1 MIKKIQD
8 NLTNIVVILGLIAS
22 IGAGFT
28 KFAKM
33 ESTIEQL
40 SNATAPDLS
49 GIETNGFAII
59 DQDKEIAI
67 MQKEIEVLNIYRE
80 IYNQGVEPK
89 VFINDF
95 LELLYYFKNIESLS
109 INSTNFSLNDD
120 EFNDT
125 SKLISPTLL
134 TEL

>member
-1 MIKKIQD
+1 MVKNIKD

-67 MQKEIEVLNIYRE
+67 MQKEIEVLKLE
-80 IYNQGVEPK
+80 I
-89 VFINDF
+89 
-95 LELLYYFKNIESLS
+95 LEIKENNKNPLQ
-109 INSTNFSLNDD
+109 
-120 EFNDT
+120 
-125 SKLISPTLL
+125 
-134 TEL
+134 

>member
-1 MIKKIQD
+1 MVKKIQD
-8 NLTNIVVILGLIAS
+8 NLTNIVVVLGLIAS

-40 SNATAPDLS
+40 SNATAPDIS

-67 MQKEIEVLNIYRE
+67 MQKEIEVLKLE
-80 IYNQGVEPK
+80 I
-89 VFINDF
+89 
-95 LELLYYFKNIESLS
+95 LEIKENNKNPLQ
-109 INSTNFSLNDD
+109 
-120 EFNDT
+120 
-125 SKLISPTLL
+125 
-134 TEL
+134 

>member
-40 SNATAPDLS
+40 SNATAPDIS
-49 GIETNGFAII
+49 GIETNASAITN
-59 DQDKEIAI
+59 QDKEIAI
-67 MQKEIEVLNIYRE
+67 MQKEIEVLKLE
-80 IYNQGVEPK
+80 I
-89 VFINDF
+89 
-95 LELLYYFKNIESLS
+95 LEIKENNKNPLQ
-109 INSTNFSLNDD
+109 
-120 EFNDT
+120 
-125 SKLISPTLL
+125 
-134 TEL
+134 

>member
-40 SNATAPDLS
+40 SNATAPE
-49 GIETNGFAII
+49 IETNGFAII

-67 MQKEIEVLNIYRE
+67 MQKEIEVLKLE
-80 IYNQGVEPK
+80 I
-89 VFINDF
+89 
-95 LELLYYFKNIESLS
+95 LEIKENNKNPLQ
-109 INSTNFSLNDD
+109 
-120 EFNDT
+120 
-125 SKLISPTLL
+125 
-134 TEL
+134 

>member
-1 MIKKIQD
+1 MVKNIKD

-40 SNATAPDLS
+40 STATAPDLS

-67 MQKEIEVLNIYRE
+67 MQKEIEVLKLE
-80 IYNQGVEPK
+80 ISEIKESN
-89 VFINDF
+89 
-95 LELLYYFKNIESLS
+95 KNPLQ
-109 INSTNFSLNDD
+109 
-120 EFNDT
+120 
-125 SKLISPTLL
+125 
-134 TEL
+134 

>member
-1 MIKKIQD
+1 MVKKIQD
-8 NLTNIVVILGLIAS
+8 NLTNIVVVLGLIAS

-40 SNATAPDLS
+40 STATAPDLS

-67 MQKEIEVLNIYRE
+67 MQKEIEVLKRKLLCLNKIY
-80 IYNQGVEPK
+80 
-89 VFINDF
+89 
-95 LELLYYFKNIESLS
+95 
-109 INSTNFSLNDD
+109 
-120 EFNDT
+120 
-125 SKLISPTLL
+125 
-134 TEL
+134 

>member
-1 MIKKIQD
+1 MVKNIKD
-8 NLTNIVVILGLIAS
+8 NLTNIVVVLGLVAS

-40 SNATAPDLS
+40 SNATAPNLS

-67 MQKEIEVLNIYRE
+67 IQKEIEVLKLE
-80 IYNQGVEPK
+80 IQ
-89 VFINDF
+89 
-95 LELLYYFKNIESLS
+95 ELKESNKNPLG
-109 INSTNFSLNDD
+109 
-120 EFNDT
+120 
-125 SKLISPTLL
+125 
-134 TEL
+134 

>member
-8 NLTNIVVILGLIAS
+8 NLTNIDVILGLIAS

-67 MQKEIEVLNIYRE
+67 MQKEIEVLKLE
-80 IYNQGVEPK
+80 I
-89 VFINDF
+89 
-95 LELLYYFKNIESLS
+95 LEIKENNKNPLQ
-109 INSTNFSLNDD
+109 
-120 EFNDT
+120 
-125 SKLISPTLL
+125 
-134 TEL
+134 

>member
-1 MIKKIQD
+1 MVKNIKD

-40 SNATAPDLS
+40 STATAPDLS

-67 MQKEIEVLNIYRE
+67 MQKEIEVLKLE
-80 IYNQGVEPK
+80 I
-89 VFINDF
+89 
-95 LELLYYFKNIESLS
+95 LEIKENNKNPLQ
-109 INSTNFSLNDD
+109 
-120 EFNDT
+120 
-125 SKLISPTLL
+125 
-134 TEL
+134 

>member
-40 SNATAPDLS
+40 STATAPDIS

-67 MQKEIEVLNIYRE
+67 MQKEIEVLKLE
-80 IYNQGVEPK
+80 I
-89 VFINDF
+89 
-95 LELLYYFKNIESLS
+95 LEIKENNKNPLQ
-109 INSTNFSLNDD
+109 
-120 EFNDT
+120 
-125 SKLISPTLL
+125 
-134 TEL
+134 

>member
-1 MIKKIQD
+1 MVKKIQN

-28 KFAKM
+28 KFANM

-40 SNATAPDLS
+40 STATAPDLS

-67 MQKEIEVLNIYRE
+67 MQKEIEVLKLE
-80 IYNQGVEPK
+80 ISEIKESN
-89 VFINDF
+89 
-95 LELLYYFKNIESLS
+95 KNPLQ
-109 INSTNFSLNDD
+109 
-120 EFNDT
+120 
-125 SKLISPTLL
+125 
-134 TEL
+134 

>member
-1 MIKKIQD
+1 MVKKIQD

-40 SNATAPDLS
+40 STATAPDIS

-67 MQKEIEVLNIYRE
+67 IQKEIEVLKLE
-80 IYNQGVEPK
+80 IQ
-89 VFINDF
+89 
-95 LELLYYFKNIESLS
+95 ELKESNKNPLG
-109 INSTNFSLNDD
+109 
-120 EFNDT
+120 
-125 SKLISPTLL
+125 
-134 TEL
+134 

>member
-1 MIKKIQD
+1 MVKKIQN

-28 KFAKM
+28 KFANM

-40 SNATAPDLS
+40 KNATEPDLS

-67 MQKEIEVLNIYRE
+67 MQKEIEVLKLE
-80 IYNQGVEPK
+80 IQ
-89 VFINDF
+89 
-95 LELLYYFKNIESLS
+95 ELKESSKNPLG
-109 INSTNFSLNDD
+109 
-120 EFNDT
+120 
-125 SKLISPTLL
+125 
-134 TEL
+134 